1 MSRILISCGEPS
13 GDLYAAA
20 LATEIRRLDPSAQ
33 LAGLGGEH
41 LARAGAALIGNYR
54 GLAVTGLVEALS
66 VVPRSLAMYRRLVA
80 AARTTRPDVFV
91 AIDFPELNFRLAAA
105 MRRLDIPIVYYVP
118 PQLWAWRRGRIRA
131 LAALADRVLL
141 IFPFERPMYRE
152 AGIDAEFVGHPLL
165 DLARARSSRQ
175 SFLAA
180 ARLDADRPVVA
191 LLPGSRPNELRAILP
206 TVVKA
211 AQRIAARLPAVQF
224 VVARAPGLDDGLF
237 EPLDS
242 LGTVALRVVEAQ
254 TDDVLAASDVA
265 ITCSGTATVQ
275 AAIHGC
281 PMVVVYRLSPLTYRL
296 GKRFLHVDT
305 YAMANLVAGARVVPE
320 LIQDDFTPESV
331 ARSTL
336 AFLTDA
342 GLAAQTRGALA
353 AVTRALG
360 EPGASVR
367 AAEAVLRVAA
377 ANPPQKLV

>member
-1 MSRILISCGEPS
+1 
-13 GDLYAAA
+13 
-20 LATEIRRLDPSAQ
+20 
-33 LAGLGGEH
+33 
-41 LARAGAALIGNYR
+41 
-54 GLAVTGLVEALS
+54 
-66 VVPRSLAMYRRLVA
+66 
-80 AARTTRPDVFV
+80 
-91 AIDFPELNFRLAAA
+91 
-105 MRRLDIPIVYYVP
+105 
-118 PQLWAWRRGRIRA
+118 
-131 LAALADRVLL
+131 
-141 IFPFERPMYRE
+141 
-152 AGIDAEFVGHPLL
+152 
-165 DLARARSSRQ
+165 
-175 SFLAA
+175 
-180 ARLDADRPVVA
+180 VVA